1 MLAGGMKLTYV
12 VLALLLAIPL
22 PGAFRAGAA
31 YRVITPNVESGAPA
45 VYIAGFGHNRV
56 ATGIHDPLFVRCL
69 AMATGKRP
77 VVLCGVDLIG
87 LFLDDVEKIRQGARQ
102 QVGRD
107 LDVIISATHGHEG
120 PDTMGLWGP
129 KAGVSGLNEPYNQ
142 YVVQRSVEAVVAAV
156 RGMKRAQLFLART
169 GFPDLK
175 SFIHDTRPPVVHD
188 PELIALTV
196 KDRRQRTISTLINW
210 ANHPEALGSANTLI
224 TSDYPAAFYR
234 VIETLRGG
242 TAVFMNGAVG
252 GMQSPLGAQV
262 MDPTTR
268 EPAPKN
274 SFRFAETIGERL
286 ADLAHDALN
295 NARPTK
301 IDRIEYSEKRVM
313 IPVANEGFR
322 QAAAVNLYGG
332 RKAFRPDGT
341 SETVVGYLKLAR
353 GNDLKL
359 EAAMI
364 PGELYPELSVGGVE
378 KYAGADFPEAPVEP
392 AIKQQM
398 RAPYRMLFGLAND
411 EIGYIIPKS
420 EWDNQAPWLQD
431 APKRWYGE
439 VNSIGPEAAPIIAAA
454 FAALAK
460 P

>member
-210 ANHPEALGSANTLI
+210 ANHPEALG
-224 TSDYPAAFYR
+224 
-234 VIETLRGG
+234 
-242 TAVFMNGAVG
+242 
-252 GMQSPLGAQV
+252 
-262 MDPTTR
+262 
-268 EPAPKN
+268 
-274 SFRFAETIGERL
+274 
-286 ADLAHDALN
+286 
-295 NARPTK
+295 
-301 IDRIEYSEKRVM
+301 
-313 IPVANEGFR
+313 
-322 QAAAVNLYGG
+322 
-332 RKAFRPDGT
+332 
-341 SETVVGYLKLAR
+341 
-353 GNDLKL
+353 
-359 EAAMI
+359 
-364 PGELYPELSVGGVE
+364 
-378 KYAGADFPEAPVEP
+378 
-392 AIKQQM
+392 
-398 RAPYRMLFGLAND
+398 
-411 EIGYIIPKS
+411 
-420 EWDNQAPWLQD
+420 
-431 APKRWYGE
+431 
-439 VNSIGPEAAPIIAAA
+439 
-454 FAALAK
+454 
-460 P
+460 